1 MVMGLE
7 STSGSLSQDIV
18 NGGRAA
24 RIFEHLQGMAQ
35 GQVLGEFIEFESTCQ
50 RGQAQQ
56 QHQQIAHLS
65 PSAACPV
72 ESGSPPFPE

>member
-1 MVMGLE
+1 MGLE

-35 GQVLGEFIEFESTCQ
+35 GQVWVNSSNSRALAKGDKHSNNISK
-50 RGQAQQ
+50 
-56 QHQQIAHLS
+56 
-65 PSAACPV
+65 
-72 ESGSPPFPE
+72 